1 MELLR
6 SMIVLEKHTDGKKK
20 KKKDGIITKLF
31 IFNLKWIRE
40 HSEGKCCT
48 LSSNDISTMYTA
60 YYISSLY
67 FL

>member
-1 MELLR
+1 ME
-6 SMIVLEKHTDGKKK
+6 KKK